1 MIGPLSIVPT
11 EATLEIVDPI
21 LGCLHGNA
29 KFFNFGHAHRVSL
42 LKAASIYSRAIPVR
56 LSEINLRTS
65 LGCSPPM
72 PSRAHT
78 VGFGS

>member
-29 KFFNFGHAHRVSL
+29 KFFNFGHAHRVS
-42 LKAASIYSRAIPVR
+42 
-56 LSEINLRTS
+56 
-65 LGCSPPM
+65 C
-72 PSRAHT
+72 
-78 VGFGS
+78 